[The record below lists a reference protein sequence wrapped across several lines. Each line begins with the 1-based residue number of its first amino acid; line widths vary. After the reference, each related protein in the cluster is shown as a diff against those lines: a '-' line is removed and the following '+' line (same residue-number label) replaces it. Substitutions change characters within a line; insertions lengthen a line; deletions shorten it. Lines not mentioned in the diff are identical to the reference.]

1 MPDSIHAG
9 EVLASRYR
17 LDDLLAESE
26 GGRFWRAHDSV
37 LHRHVA
43 VHLIPRDDPR
53 AEGLLAAARDVAPHL
68 DPRLLRVLDAERLE
82 DLCLVVNEWGQGT
95 SLDVM
100 LANDGPLPPRRAAWI
115 VSEVADSLALAH
127 DAGLAHGRL
136 VPENVL
142 VDHHGQVRII
152 GFGVDAA
159 LHGLPPGR
167 RSADLV
173 DVAALLYAAL
183 TGKWAGVSSSQLPA
197 APTDHGAV
205 LRPRRVRAGIPRALD
220 ALCDQ
225 VINSGRSADADI
237 SAAVI
242 AEMLRDYVGDASGM
256 RESAQDHST
265 IPPWAP
271 PVPVHLPDHEADD
284 VTDPSA
290 RRPDGP
296 GPGEATRAVPPVS
309 EPTRVVPVVPVD
321 ATDHATDHV
330 ADPDDDDTGG
340 TPHAP
345 APGPVDQP
353 TQAGMPVFDDE
364 RDEIGWVAARS
375 DPPPPPPPFEDR
387 PAKPLFAPEPPEGQP
402 ARRPREGFSTAS
414 SSGYWPWEG
423 TSGGHPTGSHTGSH
437 TGAGSSP
444 LYDTG
449 TGEDDV
455 PGRSWIRL
463 ALLIGLCLLVA
474 LAALAAYQI
483 GRGDGDEPAAETPGS
498 PVTTAPPTP
507 FPDVTGR
514 DFDPQGTD
522 GQVENSDLVP
532 LALDGNVATSWNTS
546 SYNQQLGP
554 GGLKTGVG
562 LVLDLGRTR
571 GVRQVDVATLGG
583 PTSLAIYVT
592 GQAPSGV
599 ADLTPV
605 GTATGSGT
613 LTVELDEAV
622 SGRFVTVWLTA
633 LPQLDGTFRGTI
645 ADVVVAG

>member
-17 LDDLLAESE
+17 LDDLLAESA

-53 AEGLLAAARDVAPHL
+53 AEGLLEAARTVAPHL
-68 DPRLLRVLDAERLE
+68 DPRLLRVLDAEQTD
-82 DLCLVVNEWGQGT
+82 DLCFVVNEWGQGT
-95 SLDVM
+95 SLDAV
-100 LANDGPLPPRRAAWI
+100 LANEGPLQPRRAAWI
-115 VSEVADSLALAH
+115 VSEVADTLALAH
-127 DAGLAHGRL
+127 QAGLAHGRM

-142 VDHHGQVRII
+142 LDHHGQVRII

-183 TGKWAGVSSSQLPA
+183 TGKWAGVSSCRLPD
-197 APTDHGAV
+197 APTEHGAV

-225 VINSGRSADADI
+225 VINDGGSAGTI

-242 AEMLRDYVGDASGM
+242 ADVLRDYVGDSSGL
-256 RESAQDHST
+256 RE
-265 IPPWAP
+265 PPADATR
-271 PVPVHLPDHEADD
+271 PVP
-284 VTDPSA
+284 TST
-290 RRPDGP
+290 RPAG
-296 GPGEATRAVPPVS
+296 AVPPRPTPASPGGSGGPAGPTVPEDS
-309 EPTRVVPVVPVD
+309 RTSSAPPDATRVVPTANEPTRVVPVVPAD
-321 ATDHATDHV
+321 A
-330 ADPDDDDTGG
+330 ADARDAADAARD
-340 TPHAP
+340 P
-345 APGPVDQP
+345 ADVPVEQP

-364 RDEIGWVAARS
+364 RDDVGWVAARKAT
-375 DPPPPPPPFEDR
+375 PPPPPPFEE
-387 PAKPLFAPEPPEGQP
+387 PAAKPLFAPEPPDGQP
-402 ARRPREGFSTAS
+402 ARRPREGAAAAS
-414 SSGYWPWEG
+414 SSGFWPWEA
-423 TSGGHPTGSHTGSH
+423 TSGGQTGSHPAQQTGTGSWSH
-437 TGAGSSP
+437 
-444 LYDTG
+444 DTG
-449 TGEDDV
+449 TGGGDAV
-455 PGRSWIRL
+455 PGRRSIRL

-483 GRGDGDEPAAETPGS
+483 GRPEDDGSSQGEPGS
-498 PVTTAPPTP
+498 PVTTAPPAP
-507 FPDVTGR
+507 FPDVTAR

-522 GQVENSDLVP
+522 GRVENSERVP
-532 LALDGNVATSWNTS
+532 LAIDGDPDTSWNTS
-546 SYNQQLGP
+546 SYAQQLGP
-554 GGLKTGVG
+554 AGLKTGVG

-571 GVRQVDVATLGG
+571 GVRQVDIATLGG
-583 PTSLAIYVT
+583 PTSLSVYVT
-592 GQAPSGV
+592 GQAPTGV

-605 GTATGSGT
+605 GEATGTGA

-622 SGRFVTVWLTA
+622 SGRYVTVWLTA
-633 LPQLDGTFRGTI
+633 LPQVDGTYRGTI

>member
-9 EVLASRYR
+9 ELLASRYR
-17 LDDLLAESE
+17 LDDLLAETE

-43 VHLIPRDDPR
+43 VHLIPREDPR
-53 AEGLLAAARDVAPHL
+53 APGLLEAARNVAPHL
-68 DPRLLRVLDAERLE
+68 DPRLLRVLDAEQLD
-82 DLCLVVNEWGQGT
+82 DLCYVVNEWGQGT
-95 SLDVM
+95 SLDIM
-100 LANDGPLPPRRAAWI
+100 LTNDGPLQPRRAAWI

-127 DAGLAHGRL
+127 QAGLAHGRL

-142 VDHHGQVRII
+142 LDHHGQVRII

-167 RSADLV
+167 RSADVV
-173 DVAALLYAAL
+173 DLAALLYAAL
-183 TGKWAGVSSSQLPA
+183 TGKWAGVSSSLLPD

-205 LRPRRVRAGIPRALD
+205 LRPRRVRAGIPRTLD

-225 VINSGRSADADI
+225 VINAGGSTDAGI
-237 SAAVI
+237 SASIVCQV
-242 AEMLRDYVGDASGM
+242 LRDFVGDASGM
-256 RESAQDHST
+256 RESGQDHAT
-265 IPPWAP
+265 VPWAP
-271 PVPVHLPDHEADD
+271 PVPV
-284 VTDPSA
+284 TDPS
-290 RRPDGP
+290 PDP
-296 GPGEATRAVPPVS
+296 SPDQATDEATDQAVPQDS
-309 EPTRVVPVVPVD
+309 DEPTER
-321 ATDHATDHV
+321 ATD
-330 ADPDDDDTGG
+330 PDAEED
-340 TPHAP
+340 P
-345 APGPVDQP
+345 APHPRVDQP

-364 RDEIGWVAARS
+364 RDDVGWVAARS
-375 DPPPPPPPFEDR
+375 DPPPPPPPFEER
-387 PAKPLFAPEPPEGQP
+387 PAKPLFAPEPTDGRP
-402 ARRPREGFSTAS
+402 ARRPREGAAAA
-414 SSGYWPWEG
+414 SSGYWPWEA
-423 TSGGHPTGSHTGSH
+423 TSGGATTGSH
-437 TGAGSSP
+437 AGQH
-444 LYDTG
+444 TG
-449 TGEDDV
+449 TGSWRMHDTGSGDDPV

-463 ALLIGLCLLVA
+463 ALLIGLCLVVA

-483 GRGDGDEPAAETPGS
+483 GRGDGGETTTETPAS

-522 GQVENSDLVP
+522 GRVENSDRVP
-532 LALDGNVATSWNTS
+532 LALDGDSATSWNTS

-554 GGLKTGVG
+554 AGLKTGVG

-583 PTSLAIYVT
+583 PTSLAIYIT
-592 GQAPSGV
+592 GKSPSGV

-622 SGRFVTVWLTA
+622 SGRYVTVWLTG
-633 LPQLDGTFRGTI
+633 LPELDGTYRGTI
-645 ADVVVAG
+645 AEVVVAG

>member
-17 LDDLLAESE
+17 LDDLLTESE
-26 GGRFWRAHDSV
+26 GGRFWRAHDAV

-43 VHLIPRDDPR
+43 VHLIARHDSR
-53 AEGLLAAARDVAPHL
+53 ADGLLEAARNVAPHA
-68 DPRLLRVLDAERLE
+68 DPRLLRVLDAEQLD
-82 DLCLVVNEWGQGT
+82 DLCYVVNEWGQGT
-95 SLDVM
+95 SLDVV

-127 DAGLAHGRL
+127 EAGLAHGRM

-142 VDHHGQVRII
+142 LDHHGQVRII

-173 DVAALLYAAL
+173 DVAGLLYAAL
-183 TGKWAGVSSSQLPA
+183 TGKWAGVSSSQLPD

-225 VINSGRSADADI
+225 VLNDGRSGESGI

-242 AEMLRDYVGDASGM
+242 AEVLRDYVGDAAGL
-256 RESAQDHST
+256 REPSQDQT
-265 IPPWAP
+265 TVPWAP
-271 PVPVHLPDHEADD
+271 PATEA
-284 VTDPSA
+284 
-290 RRPDGP
+290 
-296 GPGEATRAVPPVS
+296 
-309 EPTRVVPVVPVD
+309 TRVVPTVPAVERAEAAGITAPD
-321 ATDHATDHV
+321 EPAPTD
-330 ADPDDDDTGG
+330 P
-340 TPHAP
+340 AP
-345 APGPVDQP
+345 ATPVEQP

-364 RDEIGWVAARS
+364 RDDVGWVAARS
-375 DPPPPPPPFEDR
+375 DPPPPPPPFEER

-402 ARRPREGFSTAS
+402 ARRPREGAGSA
-414 SSGYWPWEG
+414 SSGYWPWEA
-423 TSGGHPTGSHTGSH
+423 TSGGTSTGSHGAHHTGS
-437 TGAGSSP
+437 GSWSS
-444 LYDTG
+444 YDTG
-449 TGEDDV
+449 TGIDDPV
-455 PGRSWIRL
+455 PGRGSIRL

-474 LAALAAYQI
+474 MAALAAYQL
-483 GRGDGDEPAAETPGS
+483 GRPDGEESTSESPSS

-507 FPDVTGR
+507 FPDVTAR

-522 GQVENSDLVP
+522 GRVENSERVP
-532 LALDGNVATSWNTS
+532 LVLDGNAATSWYTS

-554 GGLKTGVG
+554 AGLKTGVG

-583 PTSLAIYVT
+583 PTSLSIYVT
-592 GQAPSGV
+592 GQSPTGV
-599 ADLTPV
+599 GDLTPV
-605 GTATGSGT
+605 GSATGSGS
-613 LTVELDEAV
+613 LSVELDEAV
-622 SGRFVTVWLTA
+622 SGRYVTVWLTA
-633 LPQLDGTFRGTI
+633 LPQLDGSYRGTVSE
-645 ADVVVAG
+645 VVVGG